1 MSYPSGPPGNSGY
14 PSGPPQSQYNAPTQ
28 QFGQTPEAAP
38 AGPSKLPQYLA
49 VAVAVL
55 GFATYLANFGP
66 VFTIS
71 APNLPGFGPI
81 GGSVSATPIGITL
94 ATALALLAGLL
105 AAVSLLPKQGRYDA
119 WVAVLSVLALLIVLS
134 QIVGVPSGVSF
145 GWALYL
151 LIVLALLQA
160 LAAVAALLLDAGVI
174 TAPVPK
180 PKYEPQQAYGQY
192 GAPGSYYGQPQH
204 GGPPPQQGLP
214 QQRGGYPQQ
223 YGGYPGGPSTGGF
236 GAQPAQQ
243 SPPPAERPTDASHGI
258 PSLRSAAGRVTGWV
272 GVTADAVVRKSTTTA
287 AACAAIDSAA
297 VIISSGAH
305 QTFARTRS
313 CEERR
318 S

>member
-1 MSYPSGPPGNSGY
+1 MSYPSGQPGNSGY

-38 AGPSKLPQYLA
+38 AGPSKLPLYLA

-55 GFATYLANFGP
+55 GFATYLATFGP

-94 ATALALLAGLL
+94 ATAVALVAGLL
-105 AAVSLLPKQGRYDA
+105 AAVSLLPKQGRHDA

-151 LIVLALLQA
+151 LIAFTLLQA

-174 TAPVPK
+174 SAPVPK
-180 PKYEPQQAYGQY
+180 PKYEQQPYGQY
-192 GAPGSYYGQPQH
+192 GAPGSYYGQPQGQPQH
-204 GGPPPQQGLP
+204 GGPPQQGLP

-243 SPPPAERPTDASHGI
+243 SPPPQSGPPTPPTGFPAFGQPQGGTGSQPTQSFESQPPQQQPAPQSAPP
-258 PSLRSAAGRVTGWV
+258 PS
-272 GVTADAVVRKSTTTA
+272 
-287 AACAAIDSAA
+287 
-297 VIISSGAH
+297 
-305 QTFARTRS
+305 
-313 CEERR
+313 
-318 S
+318 